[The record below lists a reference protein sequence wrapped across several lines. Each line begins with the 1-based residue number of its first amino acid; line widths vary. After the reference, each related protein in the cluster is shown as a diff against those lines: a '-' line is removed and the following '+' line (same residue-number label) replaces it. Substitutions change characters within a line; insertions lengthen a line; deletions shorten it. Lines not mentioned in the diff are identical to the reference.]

1 MFLWSAAVVFF
12 LSFLLSVLTLTP
24 LILNQRYV
32 IRVCVCV
39 RVHVCVCV
47 WSLDCFYFGKVGL
60 WAPSPFLLLEQQ
72 LWQVTSCCLLQ
83 IVSLLKTHLAA
94 ETSRMRNESAGQ
106 ETISPQTDS
115 LCFGAVAGAGGGG
128 GGDGGGISGCWC
140 VWMLAVLLQTASAAS
155 RTLHPCRPRVCSII
169 SPGGKLL
176 IALVLMWRFQHRSP
190 MGWRS
195 RAGVRVYMYVYM
207 YVCMY
212 VCMHVF
218 DWAQTSLLMF
228 VYLNIK
234 SFPLLKGENIVWT
247 HAALQSTELIIIIF
261 Y

>member
-1 MFLWSAAVVFF
+1 MICCSGFF
-12 LSFLLSVLTLTP
+12 LVLLTLCP
-24 LILNQRYV
+24 HFNPFNLESA
-32 IRVCVCV
+32 IRDFRLCVCVCV
-39 RVHVCVCV
+39 R
-47 WSLDCFYFGKVGL
+47 SLDCFYFGKVGL

-195 RAGVRVYMYVYM
+195 RAGVRVYMYACM
-207 YVCMY
+207 HVCMY
-212 VCMHVF
+212 ACVC
-218 DWAQTSLLMF
+218 WTQTSLLMF
-228 VYLNIK
+228 V
-234 SFPLLKGENIVWT
+234 
-247 HAALQSTELIIIIF
+247 
-261 Y
+261 

>member
-1 MFLWSAAVVFF
+1 MVFF

-32 IRVCVCV
+32 ISDSVCVCV
-39 RVHVCVCV
+39 R
-47 WSLDCFYFGKVGL
+47 SLDCFYFGKVGL

-128 GGDGGGISGCWC
+128 GGDGGGISGC
-140 VWMLAVLLQTASAAS
+140 
-155 RTLHPCRPRVCSII
+155 
-169 SPGGKLL
+169 
-176 IALVLMWRFQHRSP
+176 
-190 MGWRS
+190 
-195 RAGVRVYMYVYM
+195 
-207 YVCMY
+207 
-212 VCMHVF
+212 
-218 DWAQTSLLMF
+218 
-228 VYLNIK
+228 
-234 SFPLLKGENIVWT
+234 
-247 HAALQSTELIIIIF
+247 
-261 Y
+261 